1 MILKIIRGLIWG
13 VGALVGFI
21 LALIA
26 MLIAFSVIFLRSQN
40 GAAVGWDP
48 VSLFHHQPVYWL
60 LLLIPLA
67 VFALGF
73 RFGLRRHQRL
83 GGASR

>member
-1 MILKIIRGLIWG
+1 MFLKIIRGLIWG
-13 VGALVGFI
+13 FGALVGFV

-26 MLIAFSVIFLRSQN
+26 MLIAFSMIFLRSQN

-60 LLLIPLA
+60 LLLIPVA

-73 RFGLRRHQRL
+73 RFGLRHQRL
-83 GGASR
+83 AGAPR